1 MATFTATITYPDNK
15 QVDLRDTLA
24 VAYAY
29 PTTVQD
35 GVDQDGNPIF
45 IPNPESKAQ
54 FVQRKINEYLRDL
67 VKNSY
72 KEQKLRDAQLT
83 ISVLDVTI

>member
-29 PTTVQD
+29 PLTVQN
-35 GVDQDGNPIF
+35 GVDQEGNPIF
-45 IPNPESKAQ
+45 IPNPESKTQ
-54 FVQRKINEYLRDL
+54 FVQRKINEFLRDL

-72 KEQKLRDAQLT
+72 KEQKLRDAQQT
-83 ISVLDVTI
+83 IAVLDVTI